1 MECILVFSKRI
12 WEFLFRQQTKKRLA
26 AGLHQ
31 DLLEKLTRVLP
42 KPQAGFL
49 GRERRVEKKKGDKR
63 REGVDGKG
71 KEAAIG
77 ILQSTALRESI
88 A

>member
-1 MECILVFSKRI
+1 MV
-12 WEFLFRQQTKKRLA
+12 
-26 AGLHQ
+26 AGLHP
-31 DLLEKLTRVLP
+31 DPLWKLTRVLP
-42 KPQAGFL
+42 KPQTGFL

>member
-63 REGVDGKG
+63 RERGGL
-71 KEAAIG
+71 E
-77 ILQSTALRESI
+77 REGGRNRNF